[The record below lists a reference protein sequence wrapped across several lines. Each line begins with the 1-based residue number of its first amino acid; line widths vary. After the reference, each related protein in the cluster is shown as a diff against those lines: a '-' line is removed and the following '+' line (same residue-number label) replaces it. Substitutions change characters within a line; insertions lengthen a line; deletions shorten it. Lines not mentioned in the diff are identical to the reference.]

1 MNAGKKNSHHEFKL
15 RVYYEDTDAGG
26 IVYHSRYL
34 NFAERARTEFLRI
47 KNIEHN
53 KVFRDFGIK
62 FIVKDILVNY
72 LDVCE
77 LDDLL
82 IIQTKICLFNK
93 AKFDLEHIF
102 YKKKKLVCKIK
113 VLLCYLNQN
122 AKVARMP
129 NALYDKIKKNNAYE

>member
-1 MNAGKKNSHHEFKL
+1 MNAHKKNSHHEFKL

-34 NFAERARTEFLRI
+34 NFAERARTEFLRR
-47 KNIEHN
+47 KNIDHN
-53 KVFRDFGIK
+53 KAFKDFGIK
-62 FIVKDILVNY
+62 FIVKNLSVNY
-72 LDVCE
+72 IDVCE
-77 LDDLL
+77 LDDILT
-82 IIQTKICLFNK
+82 IQTKIGLFNRV
-93 AKFDLEHIF
+93 KFNLEQIF

-129 NALYDKIKKNNAYE
+129 NALYDKIKK